1 MKVASRIDA
10 EGVTPELR
18 KKAVP
23 ACEVLLRLI
32 RTITATQREDLTD
45 LETSVIYLAV
55 ACASVSGAMRD
66 PAVLE
71 LLDAGQ
77 PIPDEAR
84 LPVSRRAI
92 AESTGLPRET
102 VRRKIAVL
110 VEKGYLI
117 EEDSGVRTPPDPILH
132 HRNLEFVRELVHELE
147 RAPARLARYD

>member
-1 MKVASRIDA
+1 MTVASRIDV
-10 EGVTPELR
+10 EDVSPELR
-18 KKAVP
+18 KKAIP
-23 ACEVLLRLI
+23 ACEILLRLI

-45 LETSVIYLAV
+45 LETSVIYIAV
-55 ACASVSGAMRD
+55 ACATVSGAMRD

-84 LPVSRRAI
+84 QPVSRRAI

-110 VEKGYLI
+110 VEKGFLI
-117 EEDSGVRTPPDPILH
+117 EEGGGVRTPPDPILH
-132 HRNLEFVRELVHELE
+132 HQNLKFVRELVHELE